1 MREGRV
7 KPQVQTLRVRVDRQP
22 SGRVRGCLVPLG
34 VCHERGGRASCDD
47 GQIWPADGALPRSNR
62 FHSCVCPPSAPIC
75 VCQRCSIV
83 LLPSVLFVTPISIH
97 SPAGERGMASQNI
110 LSGSAMCVGLLR
122 LSWLVRERS
131 LVWPL
136 LLRYRS
142 CRRVATGCVPV
153 GFSRSNSP
161 ARVVAHALTGPQ
173 AGHWLA
179 CPLYEASRKRT

>member
-1 MREGRV
+1 MRERRV

-34 VCHERGGRASCDD
+34 VCHKRGGERAATMALRQAPIVSTAASVRRRRHLRVSTVQHRVVTFGPVRDSHQYSLSGGRA
-47 GQIWPADGALPRSNR
+47 WA
-62 FHSCVCPPSAPIC
+62 
-75 VCQRCSIV
+75 
-83 LLPSVLFVTPISIH
+83 
-97 SPAGERGMASQNI
+97 SPDI
-110 LSGSAMCVGLLR
+110 LSGSAMCAGLLR